1 MQFRKRLS
9 PRGLYLDV
17 KFLKGKRAIDGI
29 SIRFG
34 PAQSLKQIKKQQ
46 QQQKSKPKT
55 KLLIDN
61 LGNLLR

>member
-1 MQFRKRLS
+1 MQFQKRLS
-9 PRGLYLDV
+9 PRGLYLEV

-46 QQQKSKPKT
+46 QQQKSNPKT
-55 KLLIDN
+55 I
-61 LGNLLR
+61 